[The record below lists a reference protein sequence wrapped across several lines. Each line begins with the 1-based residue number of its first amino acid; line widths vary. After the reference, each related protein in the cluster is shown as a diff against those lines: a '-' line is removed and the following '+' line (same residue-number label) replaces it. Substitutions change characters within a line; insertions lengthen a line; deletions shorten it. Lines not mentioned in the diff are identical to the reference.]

1 MNTNYK
7 EYYDWLMS
15 LIHPAPNITYRLHQY
30 SLLLYELWKRE
41 FCWFDVHEGEE
52 SRAMDGKTLRDQ
64 FIMDFDATPDSVPQ
78 GPCTVLEM
86 LIAFA
91 LRIDQQIHNWQVG
104 NRPWVVMEMFIDNL
118 GLSDLCDSQLNPMR
132 DAGYINARLETW
144 MAHKLG
150 RKGEGGLFR
159 FKRPILTINDMDNW
173 AQMNRWIIENF

>member
-1 MNTNYK
+1 MNENYE
-7 EYYDWLMS
+7 EYYRWLIS
-15 LIHPAPNITYRLHQY
+15 LISPPPTLTTYIHRY
-30 SLLLYELWKRE
+30 GMLLFELWRRE
-41 FCWFDVHEGEE
+41 FAWFDAYEGEE

-64 FIMDFDATPDSVPQ
+64 FIMDFDRTPDAVPQ

-91 LRIDQQIHNWQVG
+91 LRIDTQVHDWRLG
-104 NRPWVVMEMFIDNL
+104 NRPWEWIEMFIDNL
-118 GLSDLCDSQLNPMR
+118 GLGELVDCHINPVR

-144 MAHKLG
+144 MAHDIG

-159 FKRPILTINDMDNW
+159 FKKPLLTIGNLDNW